1 MTFTLGDYIQT
12 LRERKGLTTRELGRR
27 AGLNYET
34 IRKIETG
41 YTKSPGLEAVIEIS
55 KALNVHPLNLILAYQ
70 GIDPEK
76 QKGERNMS
84 DDQIMAEGIKEF
96 LEWRKNNRTGE

>member
-1 MTFTLGDYIQT
+1 
-12 LRERKGLTTRELGRR
+12 
-27 AGLNYET
+27 
-34 IRKIETG
+34 
-41 YTKSPGLEAVIEIS
+41 
-55 KALNVHPLNLILAYQ
+55 AYQ